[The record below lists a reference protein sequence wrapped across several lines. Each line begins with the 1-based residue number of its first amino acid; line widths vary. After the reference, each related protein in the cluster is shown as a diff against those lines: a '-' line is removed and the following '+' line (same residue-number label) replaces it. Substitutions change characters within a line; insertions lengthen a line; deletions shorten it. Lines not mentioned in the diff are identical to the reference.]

1 MQATGSSSSLHQVR
15 VETSEAFGSRCH
27 GRCSSMKQKSVWS
40 SFLGRQSFRNW
51 FSLDPRGSPSG
62 GFSLPS
68 FPQVLLCLPAGEE
81 LSKCQGYPHGGR
93 GPTDGKM

>member
-51 FSLDPRGSPSG
+51 FSLDPPFRGLLTPLLPTGAPVPS
-62 GFSLPS
+62 
-68 FPQVLLCLPAGEE
+68 C
-81 LSKCQGYPHGGR
+81 R
-93 GPTDGKM
+93 